1 MDAKDNPLST
11 PHDTLFRETFS
22 RIETVR
28 SFVANYVPKKISSQ
42 LNLQTLAIQKDSF
55 IDKELSEHFSDI
67 LYSVKL
73 RGKPAFLYLLF
84 EHKSYIDPWTG
95 FQLLRNMVK
104 IWEQYRKQHKR
115 TKKLPLIVPI
125 LIYQGA
131 QQWKAETSITH
142 LFENVENTRD
152 YIPEFKTEV
161 YDISHIP
168 DEQIRGE
175 ILLRVNFLI
184 QKYSRTPQLWDK
196 LHEILHLLLEFK
208 DKKTKLEYFEILY
221 RYLSTVTDAKNAEQ
235 LNQEF
240 IESAQTGGFTMPT
253 IAEKWYQDGKTE
265 GKIEAAQKMIELGM
279 SDEQIEKITA
289 LGMEK
294 IRELRG
300 EDKSR

>member
-115 TKKLPLIVPI
+115 TDTDLP
-125 LIYQGA
+125 GSTA
-131 QQWKAETSITH
+131 
-142 LFENVENTRD
+142 VESRNFNHPSFRKCRKYTGLYPRIQD
-152 YIPEFKTEV
+152 
-161 YDISHIP
+161 
-168 DEQIRGE
+168 RG
-175 ILLRVNFLI
+175 I
-184 QKYSRTPQLWDK
+184 
-196 LHEILHLLLEFK
+196 
-208 DKKTKLEYFEILY
+208 
-221 RYLSTVTDAKNAEQ
+221 
-235 LNQEF
+235 
-240 IESAQTGGFTMPT
+240 
-253 IAEKWYQDGKTE
+253 
-265 GKIEAAQKMIELGM
+265 
-279 SDEQIEKITA
+279 
-289 LGMEK
+289 
-294 IRELRG
+294 
-300 EDKSR
+300 